1 MYEVFVSK
9 KKKRKRK
16 SNYVR
21 RMSSGKRLQVL
32 NSHISGGVHQN
43 PTAMAS
49 EKDAALAAVPSD
61 SPTIFDKII
70 NKEIPANVVYEDDK
84 VLAFR
89 DIAPQAPTHILLIPK
104 VKDGLT
110 GLSKAEERHS
120 EILGHLL
127 YTAKVVAKQ
136 EGLEEGFRIV
146 INDGPNGC
154 QSVYHI
160 HVHLLGGR
168 QLNWPPG

>member
-61 SPTIFDKII
+61 SPTIS
-70 NKEIPANVVYEDDK
+70 ELGRVYVV
-84 VLAFR
+84 FS
-89 DIAPQAPTHILLIPK
+89 IA
-104 VKDGLT
+104 
-110 GLSKAEERHS
+110 SKS
-120 EILGHLL
+120 
-127 YTAKVVAKQ
+127 
-136 EGLEEGFRIV
+136 
-146 INDGPNGC
+146 N
-154 QSVYHI
+154 
-160 HVHLLGGR
+160 
-168 QLNWPPG
+168 